1 MALPVVTPGSNQ
13 AVEANLKAGVN
24 IELELTILKGGLEHQ
39 FATLW
44 HQGAELIWGKLSKP
58 SNTETLSWR
67 KKGETGTHPTLVDS
81 KSARIEGCSCIR
93 GQRRKSHLWRPHFSR
108 SRHDAARLE
117 QAEHVLFLHIPG
129 IWCNNWAEPKNATIV
144 SIFLTLRANLQHSE
158 LDCPVFQFQSTCISW
173 LTKVKVTSL
182 QSKEQT
188 SMLLS
193 GQKPPCKPTG
203 WCYSKGCCAQFSSYL
218 SNAASEIYKCF
229 SSDIEFAFV
238 SSNHEI
244 CKRKKN
250 SKWQHTN
257 ELGYKR
263 DVGLAVGLG
272 TGNPSCWS
280 KMNVCL
286 WSMCTVNRVIIA
298 YLKAG
303 YLLSSSGFVTTWL

>member
-1 MALPVVTPGSNQ
+1 MKLDWSK
-13 AVEANLKAGVN
+13 LN
-24 IELELTILKGGLEHQ
+24 IFFSCTFL
-39 FATLW
+39 
-44 HQGAELIWGKLSKP
+44 
-58 SNTETLSWR
+58 
-67 KKGETGTHPTLVDS
+67 ETG
-81 KSARIEGCSCIR
+81 
-93 GQRRKSHLWRPHFSR
+93 
-108 SRHDAARLE
+108 
-117 QAEHVLFLHIPG
+117 
-129 IWCNNWAEPKNATIV
+129 ATIEPNHRFAKMQQLWQKNK
-144 SIFLTLRANLQHSE
+144 SNFLTLTANLQHSE

-272 TGNPSCWS
+272 TGNPSC
-280 KMNVCL
+280 
-286 WSMCTVNRVIIA
+286 
-298 YLKAG
+298 
-303 YLLSSSGFVTTWL
+303 